1 MRKVHHSTLFCFCCC
16 CCCCCCPSSGVEA
29 HCSIACLHSFPAAA
43 SLLDSLRGSSVKIET
58 IQRRLAWPLRKD
70 DTHKS
75 RSVNNFFA
83 QCPCRRQPPAV
94 SSLSCL
100 RHHWWLARFLLT
112 YSKASAGAAFVR
124 GSLIRRRNLPT
135 HNFIGFP
142 SGIIR

>member
-1 MRKVHHSTLFCFCCC
+1 MHLFSRL
-16 CCCCCCPSSGVEA
+16 PVPIGW
-29 HCSIACLHSFPAAA
+29 CLELQPGWGRCGPGLWANPNEFLTH
-43 SLLDSLRGSSVKIET
+43 LDSPRRSSVTIGT
-58 IQRRLAWPLRKD
+58 IQRILAWPLRKD

-135 HNFIGFP
+135 HKFIGLP